1 MYLGVGPEE
10 VLSAESKPRDSYLM
24 WRILWLFCLLLILFV
39 SIYPCAEF
47 HTHPHW
53 EKVSWVPFQGVWRS
67 ANLLIDAVKNVLLYV
82 PFGFFYGQSRSH
94 SRKSVI
100 IKVALFTALLST
112 GCEFFQVFC
121 HGRHPTMTDV
131 STNLM
136 GGVLGGVIAL
146 RYRSGRR

>member
-1 MYLGVGPEE
+1 M
-10 VLSAESKPRDSYLM
+10 SAASKPADSSPT
-24 WRILWLFCLLLILFV
+24 WRILWLCWLLLIVLV

-67 ANLLIDAVKNVLLYV
+67 GNLLIDAVKNVLLYV
-82 PFGFFYGQSRSH
+82 PFGFFYGQARPR
-94 SRKSVI
+94 SRKRVV
-100 IKVALFTALLST
+100 IKVAVLTAILSVSS
-112 GCEFFQVFC
+112 ELFQVFC

-136 GGVLGGVIAL
+136 GGVLGVAIAI
-146 RYRSGRR
+146 RYRSGKR

>member
-1 MYLGVGPEE
+1 V
-10 VLSAESKPRDSYLM
+10 
-24 WRILWLFCLLLILFV
+24 WRIFWLFWLLLILFV

-53 EKVSWVPFQGVWRS
+53 EKVNWVPFQGVWRS
-67 ANLLIDAVKNVLLYV
+67 VNLLIDAVKNVLLYV
-82 PFGFFYGQSRSH
+82 PFGFFYGQSRPH
-94 SRKSVI
+94 SRKSVV
-100 IKVALFTALLST
+100 IKVALLTALLST
-112 GCEFFQVFC
+112 GYEFFQVFC

>member
-1 MYLGVGPEE
+1 M
-10 VLSAESKPRDSYLM
+10 SAESKPADPSPM
-24 WRILWLFCLLLILFV
+24 WRMFWLCWLFLILLV

-67 ANLLIDAVKNVLLYV
+67 VNLLIDAVKNVLLYV
-82 PFGFFYGQSRSH
+82 PFGFFYGQARPY
-94 SRKSVI
+94 SRKRML
-100 IKVALFTALLST
+100 IKVALLTAILSVS
-112 GCEFFQVFC
+112 CELFQVFC

-136 GGVLGGVIAL
+136 GGVLGVVIAL
-146 RYRSGRR
+146 RYRTGKR